1 MWEII
6 KIIVTAIVAGL
17 ILEHYFYSPNAQI
30 KRLRKEILEL
40 TSKIIWLKKEPP
52 NISDVTTPII
62 YEYEKKIQK
71 KKKLINELIDY
82 YFDSEEDQDSGF
94 AD

>member
-1 MWEII
+1 M
-6 KIIVTAIVAGL
+6 VR
-17 ILEHYFYSPNAQI
+17 Q
-30 KRLRKEILEL
+30 
-40 TSKIIWLKKEPP
+40 KEPP

-82 YFDSEEDQDSGF
+82 YFDSEEDQDF
-94 AD
+94 IEDNRLDNTQ